1 MPTSFLGMI
10 RDSAAS
16 FPASVYDPPPEAPA
30 NAPVLNLTLGNV
42 NVSLGGPS
50 AGVFRTDSRNG
61 PSVQADGLRD
71 GVRNLL
77 GKVREGVDRIAL
89 Q

>member
-1 MPTSFLGMI
+1 MI

-42 NVSLGGPS
+42 NVSLGGPG